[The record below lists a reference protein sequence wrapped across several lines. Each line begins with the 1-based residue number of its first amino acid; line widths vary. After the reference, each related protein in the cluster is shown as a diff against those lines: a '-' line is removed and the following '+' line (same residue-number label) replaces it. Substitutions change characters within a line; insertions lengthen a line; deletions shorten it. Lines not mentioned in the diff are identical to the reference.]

1 LQERV
6 KIATVTSSP
15 LELLAAWW
23 EEARAANERDP
34 DAMVLA
40 TASREGVPSSR
51 VVLCR
56 GLDES
61 GLRFFT
67 NYESRKGK
75 ELAENAHAAAL
86 FFWPL
91 LRRQARLEGVVEKLL
106 AADSDAYFA
115 QRPRGHQLGAWA
127 SAQSHPIESLDDV
140 RARHA
145 ELDRAWQGQEIPR
158 PPFWGG
164 YRLVPSTVEL
174 WQEGEH
180 RLHTRRSFRRDGA
193 FEWVE
198 TLLAP

>member
-1 LQERV
+1 VSDLPL
-6 KIATVTSSP
+6 SP
-15 LELLAAWW
+15 LKILDAWW
-23 EEARAANERDP
+23 AEARAANEAEP

-40 TASREGVPSSR
+40 TVNRDGMPSSR

-61 GLRFFT
+61 GVRFFT

-75 ELAENAHAAAL
+75 ELAKNPHASAL

-91 LRRQARLEGVVEKLL
+91 LRRQVRLEGSVEKLHS
-106 AADSDAYFA
+106 AESDAYFA

-127 SAQSHPIESLDDV
+127 SAQSHPLESIEALKS
-140 RARHA
+140 RYA
-145 ELDRAWQGQEIPR
+145 ELDRTWHDQVVPR

-164 YRLVPSTVEL
+164 YRLVPQAIEL
-174 WQEGEH
+174 WEEGEN
-180 RLHTRRSFRRDGA
+180 RLHTRRVFRRERA
-193 FEWVE
+193 NEWVE

>member
-1 LQERV
+1 MGPTPLD
-6 KIATVTSSP
+6 ILAT
-15 LELLAAWW
+15 WW
-23 EEARAANERDP
+23 EEARAAKEHDP

-40 TASREGVPSSR
+40 TATREGIPSAR

-61 GLRFFT
+61 GVRFFT

-75 ELAENAHAAAL
+75 ELAANAHASAV

-91 LRRQARLEGVVEKLL
+91 LRRQARLEGVVEKLH
-106 AADSDAYFA
+106 ATESDAYFA

-127 SAQSHPIESLDDV
+127 SAQSHAIESLEVV

-145 ELDRAWQGQEIPR
+145 ELARAWHGQEIPR

-164 YRLVPSTVEL
+164 YRLRPSSLEL

-180 RLHTRRSFRRDGA
+180 RLHTRRAFRRDGPDNPV
-193 FEWVE
+193 EWVE

>member
-1 LQERV
+1 MPDLS
-6 KIATVTSSP
+6 VTPSP
-15 LELLAAWW
+15 LKLLAAWL
-23 EEARAANERDP
+23 EEARAAKSHDP

-40 TASREGVPSSR
+40 TATPQGAPSSR
-51 VVLCR
+51 VVFCR

-61 GLRFFT
+61 GVRFFT

-75 ELAENAHAAAL
+75 ELAANERAAAL
-86 FFWPL
+86 FFWPVL
-91 LRRQARLEGVVEKLL
+91 HRQARLEGVVEKL
-106 AADSDAYFA
+106 AAAESDAYFA
-115 QRPRGHQLGAWA
+115 QRPRGNQLGAWA
-127 SAQSHPIESLDDV
+127 SAQSHAIESLDVV

-145 ELDRAWQGQEIPR
+145 ELARTWHGQEVPR

-180 RLHTRRSFRRDGA
+180 RLHTRRSFKRDGKA
-193 FEWVE
+193 SVWIE